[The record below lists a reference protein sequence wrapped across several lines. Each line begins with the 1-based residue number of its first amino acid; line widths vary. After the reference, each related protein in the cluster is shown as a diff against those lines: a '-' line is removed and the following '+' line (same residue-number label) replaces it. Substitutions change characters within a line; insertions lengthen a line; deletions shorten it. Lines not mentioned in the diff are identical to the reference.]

1 LVLSVLWGALA
12 GILVVR
18 VNNISLIESKLKLN
32 IFHLE
37 KSSNNNFKFESLT
50 KKFFT
55 PLFLILTLTIIFM
68 VTSYYFIGKEV
79 SSKKNSLIKEI
90 LYKAQNSNLDEEQ
103 IKAYQKSIDEKSS
116 VFEDMNF
123 FYFLKISVMIFL
135 TVLSVVYLI
144 LYEYRSHVKNLIN
157 QIFKLTDDNM
167 DLSKRINIISFD
179 DIGVMTSEINKI
191 ILNLS
196 KTFKSIKL
204 SSSEV
209 YQSSKIAENKIME
222 SKEATADINKII
234 LSFES
239 GATAQMEAIDVTTS
253 KFDGMLK
260 TVEKSI
266 NLIKLQI
273 DKVLNSSDTVK
284 EMMGGFNSIS
294 SDSEKNKSIF
304 SELIKSIED
313 GNYNVEES
321 IDSIKN
327 ISESG
332 KKINEIADII
342 TNISSQTDLLA
353 MNASIEAA
361 HAGEAGKG
369 FSVVA
374 EEIRKLSESTSE
386 SAKSIT
392 ALIKDMN
399 DKIEGGSAKISLLK
413 NIFEIMND
421 NMNKMQNSLNDITS
435 STKKYSQKA
444 RENLIEINSLL
455 EITNKLKNETETL
468 NKNSVE
474 IDDSISLLNEKSE
487 GIKSNNE
494 KLTLNIKNLIK
505 IFDLIT
511 EANKLIFDNI
521 KELDNKVNL
530 YKTE

>member
-1 LVLSVLWGALA
+1 
-12 GILVVR
+12 
-18 VNNISLIESKLKLN
+18 
-32 IFHLE
+32 
-37 KSSNNNFKFESLT
+37 
-50 KKFFT
+50 
-55 PLFLILTLTIIFM
+55 
-68 VTSYYFIGKEV
+68 
-79 SSKKNSLIKEI
+79 
-90 LYKAQNSNLDEEQ
+90 
-103 IKAYQKSIDEKSS
+103 
-116 VFEDMNF
+116 
-123 FYFLKISVMIFL
+123 
-135 TVLSVVYLI
+135 
-144 LYEYRSHVKNLIN
+144 
-157 QIFKLTDDNM
+157 
-167 DLSKRINIISFD
+167 
-179 DIGVMTSEINKI
+179 
-191 ILNLS
+191 